1 MIIGENVTKKYEK
14 NTVLNN
20 FSFSIADQE
29 KVVLSGK
36 SGIGKTT
43 LIRLICGL
51 ERVDSGRLYG
61 YDKREIAYMFQ
72 EHRLLPFATAYENVT
87 AVTDA
92 NKDADARARDL
103 LEELELGNDL
113 DKMPD
118 EMSGGMKQ
126 RVSLARA
133 LIYDKPVLILD
144 EPFAALDE
152 AVKRKAAQM
161 IRRESVDKTV
171 ILVSHNADDY
181 KLIFD
186 DYRVLTLN

>member
-1 MIIGENVTKKYEK
+1 MIIGENVNKKYGK

-20 FSFSIADQE
+20 FSFSIADRE
-29 KVVLSGK
+29 KVVLAGK

-51 ERVDSGRLYG
+51 ERADSGRLYG
-61 YDKREIAYMFQ
+61 YDKREIADMFQ

-87 AVTDA
+87 AVTDVD
-92 NKDADARARDL
+92 KDADARARDL

>member
-51 ERVDSGRLYG
+51 ERADSGRLYG

>member
-1 MIIGENVTKKYEK
+1 MIIGENVNKKYGK

-20 FSFSIADQE
+20 FSFSIADRE

-51 ERVDSGRLYG
+51 ERADSGRLYG

-87 AVTDA
+87 AVTDVD
-92 NKDADARARDL
+92 KDADARARDL
-103 LEELELGNDL
+103 LEELDLGNDL

>member
-20 FSFSIADQE
+20 FSFSIADRE

-51 ERVDSGRLYG
+51 ERADSGRLYG

-161 IRRESVDKTV
+161 ISRESVDKTV